1 MCSSQDIDVDA
12 VRNELRTMVDILTEE
27 YGMKPIIYVS
37 EDTYESIVNGH
48 FDDCDLWYRSL
59 SRVNVV

>member
-1 MCSSQDIDVDA
+1 
-12 VRNELRTMVDILTEE
+12 MVDILTEE